1 MRIGSKGAVALLT
14 GATVLLAACSST
26 GASTAP
32 SAAASAAAPSAAAS
46 APASMAAS
54 EAPSAASGL
63 PLTGTLKDG
72 STFTLNPRVADKLAK
87 GEPINYVFSYGSTAI
102 PLFSPQYA
110 AGYERTLPEA
120 QKILPMNGQ
129 AIAPASAVQDSNE
142 QIAQIDALFKADQ
155 IDCLSVQST
164 GENTFTKITNDIE
177 AAGIPVFTVGVE
189 SSGNEFSNFTQISH
203 KEGLQAA
210 GIVVDYMKSKGLDF
224 KNFAVSGGD
233 PTQNWA
239 QGRMQGFIDGIK
251 EAIPDANFINDASSA
266 LVTTYDPAGTY
277 DAYKAFIQGNPEVQ
291 VIENVDIGGEHAA
304 RAIADAGKTGE
315 TYSLGW
321 NVSIGQLDAIE
332 AGTQIVALDQQWGD
346 QAGFGALAC
355 AELLKNGKVL
365 PNTNTLKPITTEN
378 VVQAREDFMKIA
390 GG

>member
-1 MRIGSKGAVALLT
+1 MRFGSGRLLP
-14 GATVLLAACSST
+14 LLAATALIAVACGST
-26 GASTAP
+26 PAATTAPTDAPVTTDAP
-32 SAAASAAAPSAAAS
+32 SAAPQGAPYTA
-46 APASMAAS
+46 
-54 EAPSAASGL
+54 
-63 PLTGTLKDG
+63 TLKDG
-72 STFTLNPRVADKLAK
+72 STFTLNPRVADKLTK

-102 PLFSPQYA
+102 PLFSPQYK

-155 IDCLSVQST
+155 IDCLSIQST
-164 GENTFTKITNDIE
+164 GDNAFTKIVNDIM
-177 AAGIPVFTVGVE
+177 ATGIPVFTVGVQ
-189 SSGNEFSNFTQISH
+189 SNGNEFTNFTQISL
-203 KEGLQAA
+203 KEGAQAA
-210 GIVVDYMKSKGLDF
+210 GIVVDYMKAHSLDF
-224 KNFAVSGGD
+224 KVFAVSGGD

-251 EAIPDANFINDASSA
+251 AAIPDAKFVNDASTG
-266 LVTTYDPAGTY
+266 LVTSYDPAGTY

-304 RAIADAGKTGE
+304 RAIADSGNTGKMF
-315 TYSLGW
+315 SLGW

-346 QAGFGALAC
+346 QAGFGALGC
-355 AELLKNGKVL
+355 AEFLKNGKIL
-365 PNTNTLKPITTEN
+365 PNSNVLKPITTDN
-378 VVQAREDFMKIA
+378 VVQARADFLAIA
-390 GG
+390 G